1 MMLKDDSEENKLF
14 YIGIYKEYQEIVE
27 NYTEGELMKRIEG
40 FDICVLCWR
49 RKLVNNRMI

>member
-14 YIGIYKEYQEIVE
+14 YIGIYEEYQETVE

-40 FDICVLCWR
+40 FDICVLCWK